1 MHRSQR
7 SNQAINHPRN
17 QIAYTLFLV
26 HLPYSINKSLRIHV
40 FYCPWYQHCI
50 IWVTDM
56 RWNTSSGVRKSL
68 FGKLRIKYECN
79 SDVIF
84 FWNITKIKKGINY
97 HIEEWH
103 TSAPYV
109 IFRNVS
115 YYQTVCL
122 VLDTS
127 HRNHHC
133 ITVCGE
139 WIFDSNFE
147 VKFAP
152 TKYCLNYI
160 CCGNDTDE
168 IIFFGVLHEIR
179 AVPLEVVQIRV
190 NIK

>member
-1 MHRSQR
+1 MGYGYVLEYIIRR
-7 SNQAINHPRN
+7 KE
-17 QIAYTLFLV
+17 
-26 HLPYSINKSLRIHV
+26 KSLWEIKNKVRIQ
-40 FYCPWYQHCI
+40 FCC
-50 IWVTDM
+50 D
-56 RWNTSSGVRKSL
+56 
-68 FGKLRIKYECN
+68 
-79 SDVIF
+79 IF
-84 FWNITKIKKGINY
+84 LEHHKDKKGINY

-109 IFRNVS
+109 IFWNVS

-152 TKYCLNYI
+152 TKDCLNYI

-168 IIFFGVLHEIR
+168 IIFFGVLHAIR